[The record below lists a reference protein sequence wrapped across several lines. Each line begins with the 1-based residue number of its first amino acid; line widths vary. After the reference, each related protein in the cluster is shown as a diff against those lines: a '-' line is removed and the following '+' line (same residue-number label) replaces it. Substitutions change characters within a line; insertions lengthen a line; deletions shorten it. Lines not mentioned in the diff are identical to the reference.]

1 MKIKTVFNIILILIL
16 AAFAAFIL
24 YLGWEQ
30 RELDESSYGV
40 VYTKTSGW
48 KTDVYTTD
56 TFAWSF
62 EKVIPENYNMHIFTI
77 KSNSFGYTHNEELPS
92 AELYANFS
100 SIKSSD
106 FNYQYTLTASYSFNP
121 QYLVS
126 MTEDGSITAEN
137 FQKWLD
143 TRTEEIQN
151 ILRSYIR
158 ERVINSE
165 LITLEGACHTY
176 ISEQYPYL
184 SFSNISINLHKPDMV
199 LYNRARNR
207 YLQNME
213 IETNAEE
220 EYLLERLRQQNSENL
235 KLDLLRKYGEVFT
248 EYPIMIE
255 YLKIDREMLLDRAT
269 LKDLLPESN

>member
-1 MKIKTVFNIILILIL
+1 MKIKTAFNIILLLIL
-16 AAFAAFIL
+16 VAFAVFIL

-40 VYTKTSGW
+40 VHTKTSGW
-48 KTDVYTTD
+48 KTDVYSTE
-56 TFAWSF
+56 TFGWSF
-62 EKVIPENYNMHIFTI
+62 EKVIPENYKMHIFTI
-77 KSNSFGYTHNEELPS
+77 KSNSYGYTHSEELPS
-92 AELYANFS
+92 AVLYANFS

-106 FNYQYTLTASYSFNP
+106 FQYKYTLTASYSFNP

-126 MTEDGSITAEN
+126 MTENGSITAESFN
-137 FQKWLD
+137 EWL
-143 TRTEEIQN
+143 TGRTEEIQN
-151 ILRSYIR
+151 ILKAYIR
-158 ERVINSE
+158 ERIINSE
-165 LITLEGACHTY
+165 LITLEGACHAY
-176 ISEQYPYL
+176 ITEQYPYL
-184 SFSNISINLHKPDMV
+184 SFSNININLEKPDMV
-199 LYNRARNR
+199 LYNRARSR

-220 EYLLERLRQQNSENL
+220 EYLLERLRQQNNESL

-269 LKDLLPESN
+269 LKDLLPDSN